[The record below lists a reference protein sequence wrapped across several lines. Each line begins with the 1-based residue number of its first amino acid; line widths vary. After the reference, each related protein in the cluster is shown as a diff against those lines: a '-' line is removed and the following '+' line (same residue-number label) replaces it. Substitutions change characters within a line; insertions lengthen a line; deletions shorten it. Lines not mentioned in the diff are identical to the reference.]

1 MSTKLDTPWYFFISN
16 PLSRQKMA
24 TGGEHNYH
32 QNIQNLYKEC
42 VTPVLKTLLLQR
54 VKELKEP
61 NQPDEKWTVNLFLHK
76 HKRQIF
82 PCLRNE
88 HLEDVLYPFEEPTNM
103 DNWDFTAYVLVL
115 LQVCKL
121 SENLQ
126 QDLINL
132 DELAKKIQLNP
143 NNKLSEGIYYAYQD
157 RIRCRI
163 TQICQSL
170 DDGGNS
176 HNILSRFEEVR
187 PLISRSKY
195 PNGFAQKFE
204 KDVQVVSQCDSD
216 AITYLEWIEDRLKRI
231 EVNPLVPELEVVV
244 ILKHYNESDEQS
256 VSRYIETAFME
267 AVKKYDVA
275 VSTSIDEKGFN
286 PDQVD
291 EAVFESADVMDE
303 IQFYVKRLFEG
314 QQRVTSVTRGCVKLK
329 IQCETVRVV
338 IDLFEKSI
346 NGLLTFNLATLEDKI
361 RLIQGHELFDI
372 YVGVTRESCWKLVNE
387 LKTVAFGGYIQGR
400 LHEKLTINHKRIEDG
415 QKIVIKSRPTTVT
428 SVQDLRRII
437 SSNERVQTCRKLSEL
452 LTRQLPLGEGTIN
465 VSLKV
470 IPDIEVKSKYNPD
483 FSDWKED
490 ETLDTMADTKKNYF
504 KSLHHVYPKRVVSE
518 LGSKSVDIINEDS
531 SYHPLHTYPKTPLHF
546 GSETTEISKRMHMKL
561 PRQKDEMK
569 QELERLAIL
578 PDTLDLELD
587 RLLIR
592 EQTAWP
598 YAADQD
604 LGVKIL
610 TNPEFSSRNK
620 HKELVKEIRAFKSK
634 YEPDSIKLKEDKTEP
649 TVALTLKKLGEMEL
663 LGTDGHGEFCSI
675 SGMTVVGDRFLV
687 AADYAGNCV
696 RCFDMDSGKQQVR
709 WYDSKLLPCGI
720 TTIPGNRVAV
730 TSRNEVWFLRV
741 TEKGDLLFE
750 NKINAKER
758 CYAIAS
764 SGDNLIVCYVFPDP
778 GVQIL
783 DMKGNVI
790 KKFEKDDDGEKLFK
804 WPASLAVS
812 PDQSII
818 YIADCIINTVTSLT
832 QDGRIVGVVN
842 VKLNQHDG
850 SRMTVDSA
858 GRVYV
863 CGYDTV
869 CLVSPET
876 RTVIPLLGYEGG
888 FCVAL
893 CDKTQRLYLSP
904 LWNCNAIQ
912 VFEMPKHT
920 TA

>member
-1 MSTKLDTPWYFFISN
+1 MVNSAVVNEMCVDILTPYTILRYFFISN

-54 VKELKEP
+54 
-61 NQPDEKWTVNLFLHK
+61 
-76 HKRQIF
+76 
-82 PCLRNE
+82 
-88 HLEDVLYPFEEPTNM
+88 
-103 DNWDFTAYVLVL
+103 
-115 LQVCKL
+115 VCKL

-204 KDVQVVSQCDSD
+204 KDVQVVSDSD

-231 EVNPLVPELEVVV
+231 EVNPLVP
-244 ILKHYNESDEQS
+244 
-256 VSRYIETAFME
+256 
-267 AVKKYDVA
+267 
-275 VSTSIDEKGFN
+275 DEKGFN

-303 IQFYVKRLFEG
+303 IQFYVKRLFE
-314 QQRVTSVTRGCVKLK
+314 
-329 IQCETVRVV
+329 E
-338 IDLFEKSI
+338 
-346 NGLLTFNLATLEDKI
+346 
-361 RLIQGHELFDI
+361 
-372 YVGVTRESCWKLVNE
+372 
-387 LKTVAFGGYIQGR
+387 TVAFGGYIQGR

-504 KSLHHVYPKRVVSE
+504 KSLHH
-518 LGSKSVDIINEDS
+518 
-531 SYHPLHTYPKTPLHF
+531 
-546 GSETTEISKRMHMKL
+546 KL